1 MIGRMLAGD
10 GATSAI
16 DKDRLDKADRVAAA
30 DAPPLA
36 DSRSGGRFYRPEL
49 DVLRFFAFFSVFLA
63 HSLQPSPSQKFE
75 NIIRGA
81 GGFGLSLFFLL
92 SAFLITELLLRE
104 RSRTGTVH
112 LRAFYARRI
121 LRIWPLYFAIVGFG
135 YLFGLARPDAPWGF
149 GRLVAYFLL
158 LGNFYTARH
167 GQAQNPAGAMWS
179 ISIEEQFYL
188 LWPSIVKRGTGLLL
202 FVSAAL
208 IPLAYFWMFVLLRM
222 HTSLEPGIWT
232 NSIVDF
238 QFFGIGA
245 LIALALRGNTPKLH
259 GGIRLAMFL
268 AGISLWLLASGYF
281 EVFSSQ
287 EIPMWRVMMGY
298 GSVALGC
305 ALQCL
310 GILGA
315 RPKWFPGV
323 LIYLGKISY
332 GLYAFHLLG
341 LRIAYSLA
349 VHMRR
354 LPFLASALMD
364 FRIPV
369 ALGITIL
376 IAMLSYR
383 FFETPFLRIKERFT
397 LVKSRAI

>member
-1 MIGRMLAGD
+1 
-10 GATSAI
+10 
-16 DKDRLDKADRVAAA
+16 
-30 DAPPLA
+30 
-36 DSRSGGRFYRPEL
+36 
-49 DVLRFFAFFSVFLA
+49 
-63 HSLQPSPSQKFE
+63 
-75 NIIRGA
+75 
-81 GGFGLSLFFLL
+81 LSLFFLL

-104 RSRTGTVH
+104 RERTGTVH

-135 YLFGLARPDAPWGF
+135 YVFGLVRPDAPWGL
-149 GRLVAYFLL
+149 GRLVAYCVL
-158 LGNFYTARH
+158 LGNLYTARH

-202 FVSAAL
+202 IVSSLL
-208 IPLAYFWMFVLLRM
+208 IPLAYFWMFVLLRA
-222 HTSLEPGIWT
+222 HTALEPGIWT
-232 NSIVDF
+232 NSVVEF
-238 QFFGIGA
+238 QFFGLGA
-245 LIALALRGNTPKLH
+245 LIALALRGKAPQIN
-259 GGIRLAMFL
+259 GAVRFAMFL
-268 AGISLWLLASGYF
+268 AGIALWLLATGYF

-287 EIPMWRVMMGY
+287 EIPIWRVVIGY
-298 GSVALGC
+298 ASVAMGC
-305 ALQCL
+305 GLQCV

-349 VHMRR
+349 IRMHR
-354 LPFLASALMD
+354 LPRLETALMD
-364 FRIPV
+364 FRLTI

-383 FFETPFLRIKERFT
+383 FCESPFLRIKERFT